1 MKSKKSKNA
10 DENHP
15 KQKTRDKLPLTLGEN
30 NQPLLIDSPGEGHH
44 IPGQV
49 YVIDE
54 KGIEILDAFESQLGI
69 AKWFL
74 IFKNRW
80 KTIQV
85 FSRPLKPAKKAA
97 RWRCFTEQVF
107 DNSFRGSR

>member
-1 MKSKKSKNA
+1 MVEEKYSKNA
-10 DENHP
+10 NKNHP

-54 KGIEILDAFESQLGI
+54 KGIEILDAFESQLGV
-69 AKWFL
+69 AKNEFWKIGKNHNS
-74 IFKNRW
+74 IFA
-80 KTIQV
+80 TLET
-85 FSRPLKPAKKAA
+85 S
-97 RWRCFTEQVF
+97 
-107 DNSFRGSR
+107 

>member
-1 MKSKKSKNA
+1 MADWGVEEKKSKNA
-10 DENHP
+10 NENHP

-54 KGIEILDAFESQLGI
+54 KGIEILDAFESQLGV
-69 AKWFL
+69 AKSILSLSFEKSSKNHNS
-74 IFKNRW
+74 IFA
-80 KTIQV
+80 TLET
-85 FSRPLKPAKKAA
+85 S
-97 RWRCFTEQVF
+97 
-107 DNSFRGSR
+107 